1 MASSST
7 IDDEIS
13 RSEEI
18 RAPDRIEE
26 GNDRDRD
33 LDLDE
38 VGVSYSS
45 CGCFFGFGSRLSRSS
60 SVRCQYLLLRENE
73 EVKQSWMM
81 KKVKRFKD
89 IIKAMAGRKWRSF
102 INGIVN
108 KRRSVRFQY
117 DPRSYALNFD
127 EGIGEEE
134 GRGGRHGFRQPFA
147 SPIGLGTGMNTSQI

>member
-1 MASSST
+1 MASSAT
-7 IDDEIS
+7 IEDEIS

-26 GNDRDRD
+26 GNDRD

-60 SVRCQYLLLRENE
+60 SVRCRYLLLRENE

-127 EGIGEEE
+127 EGMGEEE
-134 GRGGRHGFRQPFA
+134 GGGGRHGFRQPFA
-147 SPIGLGTGMNTSQI
+147 SPIG